1 MLVFLYPSKRIT
13 QTYILLGIRQALPFL
28 CHLGSDIL
36 DSHVF
41 EVSCAG
47 SFVEVQKV
55 SRSGA
60 LDQSVVIKKRN
71 RSVLN
76 SRKSAAGLVCLL
88 DLQRGVRFNP
98 CFVGGLV
105 GNSVGFR
112 LRSKLLSS
120 SVSRHKRDKPQR
132 DWSTNLFLFFANR
145 LGHIRSSL
153 ERIFTTLVRLEG
165 ITQFAC
171 EGQSPCSV
179 CQPLGRSKRCLLQ
192 LLDLLSQ
199 LLGILGHLLL
209 LGQLLLLLWFGRCL
223 RSSLLGG
230 LLLWGALG
238 SLGRL
243 ALGRSRLGRLGFL
256 RSSLGTGSCRIGID
270 QFARGSRVDALRD
283 RVRETAIGSWEDD
296 APGISVDHAGGEA
309 KVSKSTSTTLGQ
321 VRSHCQNGD
330 ITTIKA
336 RQSWTSLMGMGSTEH
351 KETTMVGFC
360 YIPL

>member
-105 GNSVGFR
+105 GSSVGFR

-120 SVSRHKRDKPQR
+120 SVS
-132 DWSTNLFLFFANR
+132 
-145 LGHIRSSL
+145 G
-153 ERIFTTLVRLEG
+153 
-165 ITQFAC
+165 
-171 EGQSPCSV
+171 
-179 CQPLGRSKRCLLQ
+179 
-192 LLDLLSQ
+192 
-199 LLGILGHLLL
+199 
-209 LGQLLLLLWFGRCL
+209 
-223 RSSLLGG
+223 
-230 LLLWGALG
+230 
-238 SLGRL
+238 
-243 ALGRSRLGRLGFL
+243 
-256 RSSLGTGSCRIGID
+256 
-270 QFARGSRVDALRD
+270 
-283 RVRETAIGSWEDD
+283 
-296 APGISVDHAGGEA
+296 
-309 KVSKSTSTTLGQ
+309 
-321 VRSHCQNGD
+321 
-330 ITTIKA
+330 
-336 RQSWTSLMGMGSTEH
+336 H
-351 KETTMVGFC
+351 KETTLRVVGARTSFSSSL
-360 YIPL
+360 IALAISAAALNASLPLW